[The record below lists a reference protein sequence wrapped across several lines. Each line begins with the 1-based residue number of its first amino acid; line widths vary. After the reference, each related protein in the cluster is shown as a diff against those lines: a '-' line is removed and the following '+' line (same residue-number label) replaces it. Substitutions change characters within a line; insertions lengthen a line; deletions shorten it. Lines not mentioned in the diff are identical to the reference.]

1 MKKVMLYLAAL
12 LFLGMPSLCFGQ
24 GYVTGSITTT
34 GATCTPATNCVS
46 IPVPK
51 NYGGASFTISGT
63 YSGTLNFEATGDGT
77 NYSALNVNPVGGGS
91 AVTTTTSTGT
101 WVINISG
108 LVAVR
113 VRASALASGSAT
125 VTIQLS
131 IASAGSIGGGNG
143 GGGSSASIAGNQNA
157 IYASPQCPV
166 TNTANCY
173 FVNANGKVLWDC
185 NWTNTLFVVTCSDGT
200 FTAADVG
207 KVVWG
212 SNVVKTGFTSFQTAA
227 VQVPQGTITSINS
240 ATSINVSLA
249 ATATQ
254 SSNLGMLT
262 WGTED
267 TANLTAAWAAAVAA
281 CQTLYLPAGE
291 MLTNLPQFN
300 IAGTT
305 VTGCTTGAEANRAG
319 VGVHGAD
326 VTTTESPLS
335 RTLLQPVAPSER
347 APMLV
352 FSHRRAV

>member
-131 IASAGSIGGGNG
+131 IARRE
-143 GGGSSASIAGNQNA
+143 ASVEVVEVVEILLLPIIKTFSFHQIVMVKRIA
-157 IYASPQCPV
+157 IRY
-166 TNTANCY
+166 
-173 FVNANGKVLWDC
+173 
-185 NWTNTLFVVTCSDGT
+185 
-200 FTAADVG
+200 
-207 KVVWG
+207 
-212 SNVVKTGFTSFQTAA
+212 
-227 VQVPQGTITSINS
+227 
-240 ATSINVSLA
+240 
-249 ATATQ
+249 
-254 SSNLGMLT
+254 M
-262 WGTED
+262 
-267 TANLTAAWAAAVAA
+267 
-281 CQTLYLPAGE
+281 E
-291 MLTNLPQFN
+291 M
-300 IAGTT
+300 
-305 VTGCTTGAEANRAG
+305 
-319 VGVHGAD
+319 
-326 VTTTESPLS
+326 
-335 RTLLQPVAPSER
+335 
-347 APMLV
+347 
-352 FSHRRAV
+352 